1 MKCDVFE
8 ACSDPLFSLVSR
20 RWSQWTSCCSVWTQS
35 KTESFGFGRIRRE
48 RSGPWTSRSDPS
60 ARRPSSHANTHP
72 RARRPRTDST
82 LLCSR
87 WDLFCAPDWSSPHT
101 VTTVPGRF
109 SVTCAVNEDVR
120 VVRQASL
127 PCCPGS
133 TAGWGG
139 AEKELLWGG
148 GGGGGWGGGGLRPM
162 IREVHFNKI

>member
-8 ACSDPLFSLVSR
+8 ACSDPPFSLVSR

-35 KTESFGFGRIRRE
+35 KTESCGFGRIRRE

-87 WDLFCAPDWSSPHT
+87 WDLFCTRLELPPHCDDSAGA
-101 VTTVPGRF
+101 VHCDLCCEWRCQG
-109 SVTCAVNEDVR
+109 CAAGF
-120 VVRQASL
+120 ASL
-127 PCCPGS
+127 LSRLDSRLRWRRKRGIV
-133 TAGWGG
+133 GRGG
-139 AEKELLWGG
+139 AAEADDQGG
-148 GGGGGWGGGGLRPM
+148 A
-162 IREVHFNKI
+162 F